1 MGYICLVRNCTDGHQ
16 VMLQSATA
24 ERAARLRTARVQRRV
39 REKEARRQSIL
50 DAASAVFLEWG
61 MHASTMDQIAERAE
75 LSKGA
80 VYLYFSSK
88 QELCL
93 ALLVEVSRRLVD
105 TLKQAYDPA
114 APPFKQ
120 LERLID
126 AYYGFYRRRPDYF
139 RLLFVVE
146 HEPYRGQVA
155 DALRVEWTALGREAL
170 ELLASIIEGGIK
182 QGAIRRC
189 DPWTTAVSLWAS
201 VTGVIVL
208 PVQEIRTGFVGHLSH
223 EELVR
228 STLRTLWRGIQAAP
242 PPERRSTARHRRE

>member
-1 MGYICLVRNCTDGHQ
+1 MAI
-16 VMLQSATA
+16 QSATA
-24 ERAARLRTARVQRRV
+24 DRLSHSRYVRVQRRV

-105 TLKQAYDPA
+105 ALKQAHDPT

-146 HEPYRGQVA
+146 HEPYRGHVA

-170 ELLASIIEGGIK
+170 ELLAGIIDGGIQ

-201 VTGVIVL
+201 VTGVIVF
-208 PVQEIRTGFVGHLSH
+208 PVQDIRTGFVGHLGH
-223 EELVR
+223 EALVR
-228 STLRTLWRGIQAAP
+228 STLRALWRGIQAAP